1 MARRGVACEDRR
13 PATPPAPAPRR
24 AAEIEQRL
32 ERARGD
38 SERSRVRESSKG
50 LWRVERGQ
58 LTSVYVDRRRRVA
71 HTHRAALATTRSRE
85 AAYPWMERPS
95 VLVSPVP
102 AARQARDLDSRV
114 MGVTTVLHGLCTV

>member
-1 MARRGVACEDRR
+1 MRGEERCVACEDRR
-13 PATPPAPAPRR
+13 PATPPARRR

-85 AAYPWMERPS
+85 AAYPWSDP
-95 VLVSPVP
+95 VFLVSPVP
-102 AARQARDLDSRV
+102 AVRQARDLDSRV